1 MCKINEEIRR
11 ASLREDEAYDPTT
24 GHKLTM
30 IDGDIVEMKYCP
42 HCGEW
47 HTLDKF
53 YTRAGRSKDKLQ
65 SWCKKCTADYYR
77 ANMAKGAVK
86 EAVETTI
93 EDDNVVEE
101 NPLYQLADSLND
113 IAAQMDSQRA
123 EYEAR
128 IADLESKL
136 EKGERKIDLTDLSEK
151 EIETVLSSKKVQP
164 RMLFNALKSRDS
176 RYSFF
181 CYDSVLGNM
190 FPIKTEQTTI
200 AA

>member
-1 MCKINEEIRR
+1 MCKYDNVRTATLKEGEV
-11 ASLREDEAYDPTT
+11 YDPKT

-30 IDGDIVEMKYCP
+30 VDEDIIEMKYCP

-53 YTRAGRSKDKLQ
+53 NRADSTKDKLQ
-65 SWCKKCTADYYR
+65 SWCRECNIAYSKAIWE
-77 ANMAKGAVK
+77 KGVIK
-86 EAVETTI
+86 EEEGATI

-113 IAAQMDSQRA
+113 IAAQTDSQKA

-128 IADLESKL
+128 IAELESRLAKA
-136 EKGERKIDLTDLSEK
+136 ERKIDLTDLSEK

-176 RYSFF
+176 RYSFY

-190 FPIKTEQTTI
+190 FPIKTEQATI